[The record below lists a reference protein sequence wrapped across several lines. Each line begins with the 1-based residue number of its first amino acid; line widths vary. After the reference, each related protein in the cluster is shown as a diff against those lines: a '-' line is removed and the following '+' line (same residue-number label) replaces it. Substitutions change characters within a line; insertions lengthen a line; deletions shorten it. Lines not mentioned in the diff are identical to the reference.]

1 MVPATCTRS
10 ASRLCQLSTEIAP
23 TPALRSWQKLTRPA
37 HRNCCGSATALSSV
51 RMRVSMT
58 PRPSR
63 LGLRRR
69 AARTSTPGRS
79 EAEGGARLVIFSRC
93 AEEKRPVSLFL
104 APLCGVAEA
113 SLLLLATSLP
123 RHCLGEWQYVSSPLE
138 KYEDVHYSGTAH
150 IVTRRTH
157 GRHTTHPTPART
169 ASSAHGA
176 HGPVALSTALTRSTR
191 GQRYILSILSR

>member
-1 MVPATCTRS
+1 MRMDRALKS
-10 ASRLCQLSTEIAP
+10 ARWIVTNTTICAIASVSRAM
-23 TPALRSWQKLTRPA
+23 KLTRPA

-93 AEEKRPVSLFL
+93 AEEKRQVSLFL

-113 SLLLLATSLP
+113 SLLLLATSLS

-138 KYEDVHYSGTAH
+138 KYEDVHYTA
-150 IVTRRTH
+150 
-157 GRHTTHPTPART
+157 
-169 ASSAHGA
+169 
-176 HGPVALSTALTRSTR
+176 
-191 GQRYILSILSR
+191 